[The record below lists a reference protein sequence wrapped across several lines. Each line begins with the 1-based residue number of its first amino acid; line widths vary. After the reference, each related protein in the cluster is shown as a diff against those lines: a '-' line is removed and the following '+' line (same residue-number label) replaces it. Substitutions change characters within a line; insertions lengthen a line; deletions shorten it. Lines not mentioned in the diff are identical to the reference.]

1 MSEPGAMFARAF
13 RRDFGGRV
21 VRQTVIVGL
30 VLGVVAATPLAGQTL
45 RDRLSDLF
53 RFGVTCATPDALL
66 CISNASGQD
75 AQFAFS
81 ASLES
86 ENERLIGFVGNAIGQ
101 SVANIP
107 TPATSAGSAV
117 EFTPGGR
124 IETRL
129 LSGGPIY
136 AERAPSLG
144 RGKLL
149 VGVLFSQMTYRQ
161 LRGVPIGD
169 LVFNFRHVD
178 IPGTPGLGDPIQEN
192 NVLQVRMQLALQTT
206 AASFFATYGI
216 TNTFDVGVAVPLVF
230 TSLRGLSEAQIV
242 PFGPNSVYSFGGP
255 AEDPKVVDN
264 SFQEASAVGIGDVGV
279 RLKLNLKQGERYG
292 YGVQGDLRLPTGSE
306 DNFHGLG
313 TVAARALGV
322 VSAEF
327 GRFTPHVNLGYLYR
341 GRADSLQNH
350 TVVGLFGF
358 DHMLTEGVTL
368 AVDLLSEFELDK
380 SAVQVPPDI
389 QYTEPFTRT
398 VVASTIPDRRDNR
411 LDATFGFKWSVP
423 CTAQWPT
430 FCARG
435 ADVGTGVTFITS
447 VVLPLNNGGL
457 RPGVIWSVGAQ
468 YKF

>member
-1 MSEPGAMFARAF
+1 M
-13 RRDFGGRV
+13 RR
-21 VRQTVIVGL
+21 TVAVGL
-30 VLGVVAATPLAGQTL
+30 AITALAASPTAGQTL

-53 RFGVTCATPDALL
+53 RFGVACTTPDALL

-86 ENERLIGFVGNAIGQ
+86 ENERLIGFIGDAIGQ

-107 TPATSAGSAV
+107 TPATSAGSVV

-149 VGVLFSQMTYRQ
+149 IGVLLSQMTYRQ
-161 LRGVPIGD
+161 LRGVPVGD

-178 IPGTPGLGDPIQEN
+178 IPGTPGLGAPIQEN
-192 NVLQVRMQLALQTT
+192 NLLQVRMDLALQTT

-216 TNTFDVGVAVPLVF
+216 TNTFDVGIAVPLVF
-230 TSLRGLSEAQIV
+230 TSLSGLSEAQIV

-255 AEDPKVVDN
+255 AEDPKVLDT
-264 SFQEASAVGIGDVGV
+264 SFQEGSAFGIGDIGV
-279 RLKLNLKQGERYG
+279 RLKLNLGQGARYG
-292 YGVQGDLRLPTGSE
+292 YGVQGDVRLPTGSE
-306 DNFHGLG
+306 ENFRGLG
-313 TVAARALGV
+313 TVAARAVGV

-327 GRFTPHVNLGYLYR
+327 GRFTPHVNVGYLYR

-350 TVVGLFGF
+350 TVVGFFGF
-358 DHMLTEGVTL
+358 DHLLTDGVTL
-368 AVDLLSEFELDK
+368 AVDVLSEFELDK
-380 SAVQVPPDI
+380 SAVGVPPDI
-389 QYTEPFTRT
+389 VYTEPFTRT

-411 LDATFGFKWSVP
+411 VDATLGFKWSVP
-423 CTAQWPT
+423 CTPGWPT
-430 FCARG
+430 FCAKG
-435 ADVGTGVTFITS
+435 ADVGRGVTFITS
-447 VVLPLNNGGL
+447 VVVPLNSGGL
-457 RPGVIWSVGAQ
+457 RPGIIWSAGAQ

>member
-1 MSEPGAMFARAF
+1 VA
-13 RRDFGGRV
+13 
-21 VRQTVIVGL
+21 VRHASLIGL
-30 VLGVVAATPLAGQTL
+30 ALSLALTTPAAGQTL

-53 RFGVTCATPDALL
+53 RFGVTCADPDALL

-81 ASLES
+81 AALES
-86 ENERLIGFVGNAIGQ
+86 ENERLIGFIGDAIGQ

-107 TPATSAGSAV
+107 TPATSSGSVV

-136 AERAPSLG
+136 AERAPTLG

-149 VGVLFSQMTYRQ
+149 FGVLFSHMRYQQ

-178 IPGTPGLGDPIQEN
+178 IPGTPGFGDPIQEN
-192 NVLQVRMQLALQTT
+192 NILQVRMQLALQTT

-216 TNTFDVGVAVPLVF
+216 ANTFDVGIAVPLVY
-230 TSLRGLSEAQIV
+230 TSFSGLSEAQIV

-255 AEDPKVVDN
+255 AEDPKVVDS
-264 SFQEASAVGIGDVGV
+264 SFQEGSAIGIGDIGV
-279 RLKLNLKQGERYG
+279 RLKLNLKQGQRYG
-292 YGVQGDLRLPTGSE
+292 YAVQGDLRLPTGSE
-306 DNFHGLG
+306 DDFHGLG
-313 TVAARALGV
+313 TTAARVLGV
-322 VSAEF
+322 ASAEF
-327 GRFTPHVNLGYLYR
+327 GRFTPHVNAGYLYR

-350 TVVGLFGF
+350 TVVGILGF
-358 DHMLTEGVTL
+358 DQMLADGVTL

-380 SAVQVPPDI
+380 STVRVPPDI
-389 QYTEPFTRT
+389 EYTEPFTRT
-398 VVASTIPDRRDNR
+398 VVASTIADRRDNR
-411 LDATFGFKWSVP
+411 IDATFGLKWSVP
-423 CTAQWPT
+423 CTKEWNT

-435 ADVGTGVTFITS
+435 AQVGTGITFITS
-447 VVLPLNNGGL
+447 AVMPLNNGGL
-457 RPGVIWSVGAQ
+457 RPGVIWSLGAQ
-468 YKF
+468 YKY

>member
-1 MSEPGAMFARAF
+1 M
-13 RRDFGGRV
+13 RR
-21 VRQTVIVGL
+21 TVAVGF
-30 VLGVVAATPLAGQTL
+30 VLTLTVASPLAGQTL
-45 RDRLSDLF
+45 RDRLADLF
-53 RFGVTCATPDALL
+53 RFGVVCADPDAVL

-81 ASLES
+81 AALES
-86 ENERLIGFVGNAIGQ
+86 ENERLIGFIGDAIGQ

-107 TPATSAGSAV
+107 TPATSAGSVV

-149 VGVLFSQMTYRQ
+149 VGVLLSQMTYQQ
-161 LRGVPIGD
+161 LRGVPVED

-192 NVLQVRMQLALQTT
+192 NVLQVRMELALQTT

-216 TNTFDVGVAVPLVF
+216 TNTLDVGIAVPLVY
-230 TSLRGLSEAQIV
+230 TSLSGLSEAQIV

-255 AEDPKVVDN
+255 AEDPKVLDT
-264 SFQEASAVGIGDVGV
+264 SFQEGSAVGIGDVGV
-279 RLKLNLKQGERYG
+279 RLKLNLGQGARYG

-306 DNFHGLG
+306 ENFHGLG

-327 GRFTPHVNLGYLYR
+327 GRFTPHVNVGYRFR
-341 GRADSLQNH
+341 GSADSLQNH
-350 TVVGLFGF
+350 MLVGFFGF

-380 SAVQVPPDI
+380 SAVGVPPDI
-389 QYTEPFTRT
+389 EYTEPFTRT

-411 LDATFGFKWSVP
+411 VDATLGFKWSVP
-423 CTAQWPT
+423 CAPGWRT
-430 FCARG
+430 FCAKG
-435 ADVGTGVTFITS
+435 ADVGRGVTFITS
-447 VVLPLNNGGL
+447 VVVPLNSGGL
-457 RPGVIWSVGAQ
+457 RPGIVWSAGAQ

>member
-1 MSEPGAMFARAF
+1 
-13 RRDFGGRV
+13 V
-21 VRQTVIVGL
+21 VRRTAVAAL
-30 VLGVVAATPLAGQTL
+30 VLSAVMAPPAAGQSL

-53 RFGVTCATPDALL
+53 RFGVTCSDPDALL
-66 CISNASGQD
+66 CISNVSGQD

-81 ASLES
+81 AALES
-86 ENERLIGFVGNAIGQ
+86 ENQRLIGFIGDAIGQ

-107 TPATSAGSAV
+107 TPATSAGSVV

-149 VGVLFSQMTYRQ
+149 IGVLLSQMTFQQ
-161 LRGVPIGD
+161 LRGVPVED
-169 LVFNFRHVD
+169 LLFNFRHVD
-178 IPGTPGLGDPIQEN
+178 IPGTPGLGNPIQEN
-192 NVLQVRMQLALQTT
+192 NLLQVRMQLALQTT

-216 TNTFDVGVAVPLVF
+216 TNTLDVGVAVPLVY
-230 TSLRGLSEAQIV
+230 TSLSGLSEAQIV
-242 PFGPNSVYSFGGP
+242 PFGSSSAYSFGGP
-255 AEDPKVVDN
+255 AEDPKIVDN
-264 SFQEASAVGIGDVGV
+264 SFQEGSAVGIGDVGL
-279 RLKLNLKQGERYG
+279 RLKLNIAQGERYG

-306 DNFHGLG
+306 ENFHGLG
-313 TVAARALGV
+313 TMVARALGV

-327 GRFTPHVNLGYLYR
+327 GPFTPHVNVGYLYR

-350 TVVGLFGF
+350 TVVGLLGF
-358 DHMLTEGVTL
+358 DHLLSAGVTL

-380 SAVQVPPDI
+380 SSVQVPPDI
-389 QYTEPFTRT
+389 DYTEPFSRT

-411 LDATFGFKWSVP
+411 IDATFGFKWSVP
-423 CTAQWPT
+423 CAAQWPT
-430 FCARG
+430 FCAKGAEVGRG
-435 ADVGTGVTFITS
+435 ITFITS
-447 VVLPLNNGGL
+447 VVVPLNHGGL
-457 RPGVIWSVGAQ
+457 RPGVIWSAGAQ